1 MGQCGAKDKKKKL
14 DADLQEVAEKM
25 RAQVTRAE
33 WQCV

>member
-1 MGQCGAKDKKKKL
+1 MEAEGSSNKKKL
-14 DADLQEVAEKM
+14 DADLQEEAEKR